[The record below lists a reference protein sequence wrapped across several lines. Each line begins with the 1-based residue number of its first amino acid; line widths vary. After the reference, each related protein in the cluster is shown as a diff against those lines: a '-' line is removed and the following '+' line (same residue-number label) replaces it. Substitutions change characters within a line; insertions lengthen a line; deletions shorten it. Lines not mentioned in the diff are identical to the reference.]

1 MRIEKVKVEGF
12 RLLQDV
18 EIMLEDSSTVV
29 VGRNNSGKTS
39 LTDIFDRFIGQSEL
53 ASGWRTSPQLHGQNS
68 SKQKSKG
75 KWSKT

>member
-39 LTDIFDRFIGQSEL
+39 LTDIFDRFIGQSGAS

-68 SKQKSKG
+68 SKQKI
-75 KWSKT
+75 